1 MINIYIYIYI
11 VLSYDIIYIQFL
23 TSMYTVDNVMYHG
36 MNERQIAYAKDNDT
50 GNWF

>member
-1 MINIYIYIYI
+1 
-11 VLSYDIIYIQFL
+11 
-23 TSMYTVDNVMYHG
+23 MYTVDNVMYHG